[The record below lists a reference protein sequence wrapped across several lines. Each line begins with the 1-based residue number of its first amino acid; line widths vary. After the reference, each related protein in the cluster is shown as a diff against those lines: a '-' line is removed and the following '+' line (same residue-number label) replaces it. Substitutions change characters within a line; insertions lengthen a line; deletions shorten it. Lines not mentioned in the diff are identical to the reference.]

1 MSFRFQERNFKL
13 KYMLT
18 KGTMDS
24 SKYMPPK
31 HMSVSYVMRNQI
43 KLFIGERSKTTFDS
57 GCKIFD
63 LFLSEPHQVGLY
75 LRKF

>member
-1 MSFRFQERNFKL
+1 
-13 KYMLT
+13 
-18 KGTMDS
+18 MDS

-63 LFLSEPHQVGLY
+63 LFLSEPHQVRLFM
-75 LRKF
+75 RRF